1 MSGESPLWRR
11 RLSRELTERARAPAH
26 EVLAASISYGGSARR
41 IGVTGPPGAGKSSLI
56 ALLARQWTE
65 QARKVGLI
73 AVDPTSPLSGGALLG
88 DRIRIDEIAANPNL
102 FIRSLPSGSASDGLC
117 PNILSLF
124 DTFERAGFDHIIL
137 ETVGVGQVSYQA
149 KPLVDTFIL
158 VLVPESGDTI
168 QAMKAGILELADIYV
183 VNKADLPASAKLAS
197 ELRAIALWR
206 GQKQTW
212 VPPVILTSATENRGA
227 PELGEAIEAHR
238 KTVLSEERMAELTTA
253 RREYHLR
260 TLLVRQ
266 IDEVLACHR
275 AELQNASLAESF
287 RTLIAALGNSFNSQ
301 NGN

>member
-1 MSGESPLWRR
+1 MWTMDGESLLWRR
-11 RLSRELTERARAPAH
+11 KLSRELTERARAPAP
-26 EVLAASISYGGSARR
+26 EVLAASISYGGTARR

-56 ALLARQWTE
+56 ALIARQWTE
-65 QARKVGLI
+65 QACKVGLI

-124 DTFERAGFDHIIL
+124 DAFERAGFDHILL
-137 ETVGVGQVSYQA
+137 ETVGVGQVNYQA
-149 KPLVDTFIL
+149 KPLVDTFVL
-158 VLVPESGDTI
+158 VLAPESGDAI

-206 GQKQTW
+206 GQNQRW
-212 VPPVILTSATENRGA
+212 VPPVILTSARENHGA
-227 PELGEAIEAHR
+227 AELGEAIEAHR
-238 KTVLSEERMAELTTA
+238 KAVLSEERMAELAVA

-266 IDEVLACHR
+266 IDEVLAGHR
-275 AELQNASLAESF
+275 AEIQNAPLAESV
-287 RTLIAALGNSFNSQ
+287 RMLIAALGNSV
-301 NGN
+301 GM